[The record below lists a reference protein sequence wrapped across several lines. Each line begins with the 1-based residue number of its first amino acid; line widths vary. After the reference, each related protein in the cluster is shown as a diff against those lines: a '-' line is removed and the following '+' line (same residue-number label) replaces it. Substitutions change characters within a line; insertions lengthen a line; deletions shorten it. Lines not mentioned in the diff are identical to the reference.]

1 MMDATNA
8 STAPPQKK
16 FTIAVEGNIAAGKST
31 LLERLQDMPGG
42 AQIVVEPVEKWQT
55 LVPGDDGNIMAR
67 MYRDPK
73 RWAYLFQSYVLLT
86 MMDAHETPQT
96 KRLRVMER
104 SVYSARH
111 CFIENLR
118 KSDPPL
124 IDDLEYEVYKQWFNW
139 LMERQPPN
147 VDLIV
152 YLRTTPDTC
161 MDRLKIRGRSEEEDV
176 PMSYLEALH
185 ARYEDWLID
194 NPDQHSDGVPV
205 LVLDGNKDATPENTV
220 AADFCAEIEAKV
232 KSLEEAKQI
241 AAAAAAAAAGAG
253 AAAAVSTAAA
263 AAAAATTTTNA
274 TTTAAAGEAQMN
286 PPSTPAGKAKPA
298 PVLGTPSTT
307 KVAPTAALTPE
318 TANPPTALITAD
330 TGLGPRAELFP

>member
-1 MMDATNA
+1 MLN
-8 STAPPQKK
+8 
-16 FTIAVEGNIAAGKST
+16 
-31 LLERLQDMPGG
+31 
-42 AQIVVEPVEKWQT
+42 
-55 LVPGDDGNIMAR
+55 
-67 MYRDPK
+67 
-73 RWAYLFQSYVLLT
+73 
-86 MMDAHETPQT
+86 
-96 KRLRVMER
+96 
-104 SVYSARH
+104 RH

-263 AAAAATTTTNA
+263 AAAAATTTTTA

>member
-1 MMDATNA
+1 MDSGTNA
-8 STAPPQKK
+8 EMNSHTPQKR

-104 SVYSARH
+104 SVYSARY

-139 LMERQPPN
+139 LMSRQPPN

-152 YLRTTPDTC
+152 YLRTTPETC
-161 MDRLKIRGRSEEEDV
+161 MDRLKIRGRSEESDV

-194 NPDQHSDGVPV
+194 NPDQHSEGVHLFDGVPV
-205 LVLDGNKDATPENTV
+205 LVLDGNKQATPENTV

-232 KSLEEAKQI
+232 RDLELNKQRKVAAKAGQ
-241 AAAAAAAAAGAG
+241 GAG
-253 AAAAVSTAAA
+253 ITTTNTNATATAATTAAA
-263 AAAAATTTTNA
+263 APTKVEVNPPTAVSSSPAATK
-274 TTTAAAGEAQMN
+274 TA
-286 PPSTPAGKAKPA
+286 PAI
-298 PVLGTPSTT
+298 TMT
-307 KVAPTAALTPE
+307 LTPE
-318 TANPPTALITAD
+318 TANPPTALTAAAA
-330 TGLGPRAELFP
+330 TGPRAELFP